1 MDPKW
6 KSTSK
11 FILLPELKIITHWQ
25 SDKFRTQYKCAKESE
40 FEVCPKCATKSYSVH
55 DRRWVKVKD
64 QPIRGSGIYLNI
76 LKRRFRCPGCKKVFT
91 EPVSGVRK
99 GFRTTHRYRRGI
111 KWACENFQDLKRVQ
125 QAFGCSAG
133 TVYKIFYE
141 QLELKLRERK
151 ENPWPT
157 TIGIDEHSFKRG
169 FRNREFATILIDYPK
184 KKIFEIALGKTADG
198 LAYTFADVPG
208 RDRVKNVVLDM
219 SDPFKKFAKEFF
231 PQARLVADHFHVIRL
246 LNPMINKART
256 EITGDKRSNPVRK
269 LLLMNGKKKL
279 EYFERR
285 ALHEWLDHHPKLKE
299 LYHFKEALHGLY
311 RCRGVD
317 RARRALIGILDRMA
331 LSSLPEIKKL
341 RKTLMKWK
349 TEILNYFI
357 TGLTN
362 GRTEGFNNLAKLLQ
376 KRAFGF
382 RSFKNY
388 RLRLLSL

>member
-1 MDPKW
+1 MDPQW

-25 SDKFRTQYKCAKESE
+25 TDKFRTQYKCAKESE

-55 DRRWVKVKD
+55 DRRWVKVQD

-91 EPVSGVRK
+91 EPVQGIQK
-99 GFRTTHRYRRGI
+99 GHRTTHRYRRGLR
-111 KWACENFQDLKRVQ
+111 WACENFLDLKRVQ
-125 QAFGCSAG
+125 KAYGCSAG
-133 TVYKIFYE
+133 LVYKVFYE
-141 QLELKLRERK
+141 QLELKLRERRD
-151 ENPWPT
+151 NPWPT

-169 FRNREFATILIDYPK
+169 FREREFATILIDYPK
-184 KKIFEIALGKTADG
+184 KKIFEVAQGKTADG
-198 LAYTFADVPG
+198 LAYTFGDVPG

-269 LLLMNGKKKL
+269 LLLLNGKRL

-285 ALHEWLDHHPKLKE
+285 ALYEWLNHHPKLKE

-311 RCRGVD
+311 RCRGYD
-317 RARRALIGILDRMA
+317 RARRALIGILDRMTQ
-331 LSSLPEIKKL
+331 SSLPEIKKL
-341 RKTLMKWK
+341 RKTLMKWQ